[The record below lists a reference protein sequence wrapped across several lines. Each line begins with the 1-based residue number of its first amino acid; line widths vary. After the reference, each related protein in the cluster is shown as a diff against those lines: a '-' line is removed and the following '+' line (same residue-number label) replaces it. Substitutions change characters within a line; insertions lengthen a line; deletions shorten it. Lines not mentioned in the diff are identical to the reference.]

1 MSLTMTKRSMVL
13 VAALVFAIIATAA
26 LASYVRGV
34 EEETL
39 KDAEAVK
46 ALVAKDLI
54 TAGTSGAAA
63 ASQGLI
69 VDEAI
74 PRRLVAEDIVTSLEE
89 ITDLVADVDIL
100 KGEQIRASRF
110 VSPQAQ
116 GRISIPKGRQAMSVE
131 VAIPPGVAGFV
142 NSGDRVSILAQLDVP
157 SGADAAPKPRVQFV
171 LQSIEVLAV
180 GRSFVNVEGAENSA
194 PTVQQQVLLTLAVT
208 PAEAEKL
215 GFAVFQGAVYF
226 TLLPEG
232 QKPSRT
238 PGRTA
243 ANAFS

>member
-1 MSLTMTKRSMVL
+1 MTKRSMVL
-13 VAALVFAIIATAA
+13 VAALILALVATAA
-26 LASYVRGV
+26 LASYVRGI

-39 KDAEAVK
+39 RDAEAVK

-54 TAGTSGAAA
+54 AAGTSGAAA
-63 ASQGLI
+63 ASGGLI

-74 PRRLVAEDIVTSLEE
+74 PRRLVSEDIVTSLDE

-110 VSPQAQ
+110 VSAQAQ
-116 GRISIPKGRQAMSVE
+116 GRIPIPKGRQAMSVE

-142 NSGDRVSILAQLDVP
+142 KTGDRVSILAQLDVP
-157 SGADAAPKPRVQFV
+157 VGGEAQSQPRVQFM

-180 GRSFVNVEGAENSA
+180 GRSFSNVEGDGDTPPA
-194 PTVQQQVLLTLAVT
+194 VQQQVLLTLAVT
-208 PAEAEKL
+208 PSEAEKL
-215 GFAVFQGAVYF
+215 GFAVFQGQVYF

-232 QKPSRT
+232 QKPTNT
-238 PGRTA
+238 PGRTST
-243 ANAFS
+243 NAFS